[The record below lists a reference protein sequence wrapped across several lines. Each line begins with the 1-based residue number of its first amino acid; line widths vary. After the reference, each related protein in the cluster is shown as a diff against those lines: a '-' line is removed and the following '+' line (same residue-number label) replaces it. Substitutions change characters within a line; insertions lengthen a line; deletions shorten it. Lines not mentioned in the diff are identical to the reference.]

1 MLTTPHMTETEPRT
15 FQMRRSCQS
24 LVKPRSL
31 GTITA
36 LMLINACTSYIAPV
50 VTLPPLG
57 RQPLEQSVL
66 VLLSEELEN
75 YEIAHADEGARYY
88 FAMGHSVTDAL
99 ETMFGSVYADVE
111 VRRNVGQAAQ
121 MLAIANIDDL
131 SVAYLAIPRL
141 QATVVKGVFD
151 TLIEVEIVVDF
162 IDTASGQSTIVTA
175 ESRDSGII
183 DLSGTTETAIREA
196 VMNLQRSV
204 FGTFG
209 SR

>member
-1 MLTTPHMTETEPRT
+1 M
-15 FQMRRSCQS
+15 
-24 LVKPRSL
+24 
-31 GTITA
+31 A
-36 LMLINACTSYIAPV
+36 LMLLNACTSYIQPV

-57 RQPLEQSVL
+57 HQPLEQSAL
-66 VLLSEELEN
+66 VLLSEELMN
-75 YEIAHADEGARYY
+75 YEIAHTDEGARYY

-99 ETMFGSVYADVE
+99 ETMFVSVYAEAE

-131 SVAYLAIPRL
+131 SVTHLAIPRL
-141 QATVVKGVFD
+141 QATVAKGGFN
-151 TLIEVEIVVDF
+151 TLIEVQIAVDF

-196 VMNLQRSV
+196 VMNLQGRV
-204 FGTFG
+204 FDTFA